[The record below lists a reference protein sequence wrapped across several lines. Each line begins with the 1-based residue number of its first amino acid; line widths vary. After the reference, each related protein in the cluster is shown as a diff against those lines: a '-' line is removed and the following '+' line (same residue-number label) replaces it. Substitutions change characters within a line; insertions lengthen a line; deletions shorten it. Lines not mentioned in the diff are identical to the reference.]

1 MKSVKEIDVKNDTY
15 YFFDSM
21 INMESLYTI

>member
-15 YFFDSM
+15 YFFDGM